1 MRLALISCFMF
12 LSSLF
17 HPAYSSSS
25 IRPLCRIDESS
36 ALLQFKESF
45 VVNSST
51 CGGPDDYPKVASWML
66 EGENSSCCLWDGV
79 DCDDDTGHVIGL
91 NLSSSCLCGSINSS
105 SSLFR
110 LIHLRQLDLSYNFF
124 NYSQIPSTIG
134 NLSMLTYL
142 NLSYSFFQGQIPSEI
157 SLLYKLSV
165 LDLSNNYNSYLQLL
179 ELKRPTLES
188 LVQNLTNLEKL
199 DLSVVDISSPVPNQL
214 ANISSLTALALC
226 NCRLV
231 GQFPI
236 RILQLPNLQFLELW
250 YNFDL
255 KGYLPHLHLSS
266 HLKYFS
272 VGHTGFSGEIP
283 ASIGNLDS
291 LERLD
296 LGDCKFS
303 GLIPPSLGNLSKLT
317 ILYLSGE
324 YFREQ
329 TPSFFSNLSQLI
341 ELSISSYN
349 MSRGS
354 LSWLNQLNKI
364 NYLRLSKNNL
374 REIPPSLANF
384 TQLTGLDLSSNDFTS
399 HIPFWVFNLTK
410 LVHLDFSL
418 NKLSGAISSSISQLE
433 NLEYLDLFSNNLSG
447 TVELDMLLRLKNLTA
462 LCVSLNKLSLLPPK
476 NSNAT
481 LQKFMIL
488 GLASCNLSEFPNFL
502 QNQDRLGS
510 LDLAF
515 NNIRGQ
521 IPQWFWKTCTQNL
534 IFLDL
539 SHNFLTSSSQ
549 TLIVL
554 PRSGL
559 EFLDISSNKL
569 QGSLPVPQSPIF
581 FYSISKNELTGEIS
595 PLFCK
600 LIFLEVLDLSENNL
614 SGKIPKCLG
623 NFSNS
628 LTVLNLRRNNLHG
641 TIPHTWTSGNKLRV
655 IDVGDNKLRGQV
667 PKSIVNCMLL
677 ENLDLGNNQIN
688 DSFPFW
694 LATLPELKILI
705 LRSNYFHGPIAAPEF
720 SLVFPK
726 LRIFDISCNSI
737 TGSLPSKFFQSW
749 NAMKIVDD
757 GQLGYMQVKKF
768 VFRVGSPGHF
778 SDHYDYSMIMTNKHL
793 TTQYYKII
801 EVLEI
806 IDFSHNRFEGLIPE
820 SIGTLKGL
828 RALNLSNNIFTG
840 HIPTSLGH
848 LTLLESLDLSH
859 NKLLGEIPQQLVQLT
874 FLASF
879 DISYNNFTGSIPQG
893 NQFDTFLNSSFEE
906 NLGLCGNPLSRKCEG
921 SPPLAF
927 KENPEY
933 SRSSIEIDWTF
944 VVIGYGSG
952 FIIGLV
958 IGHKM
963 SARKLDW
970 LVNSFGIRKQKW
982 QRWKRWG
989 RWK

>member
-1 MRLALISCFMF
+1 MF

-45 VVNSST
+45 IVNST
-51 CGGPDDYPKVASWML
+51 CGGPYDYPKVASWML
-66 EGENSSCCLWDGV
+66 EGENNSCCLWDGV

-91 NLSSSCLCGSINSS
+91 NLSSSCLYGSINSS

-110 LIHLRQLDLSYNFF
+110 LMHLRQLDLSYNFF
-124 NYSQIPSTIG
+124 NYSRIPSTIG

-165 LDLSNNYNSYLQLL
+165 LDLSNNFNSYLQLL
-179 ELKRPTLES
+179 ELKRPTPES

-214 ANISSLTALALC
+214 ANIASLTALALHD
-226 NCRLV
+226 CRLV

-250 YNFDL
+250 SNFDL

-266 HLKYFS
+266 HLKYLS

-283 ASIGNLDS
+283 ASIGS
-291 LERLD
+291 LNSWERLD
-296 LGDCKFS
+296 LRDCKFS

-317 ILYLSGE
+317 ILNLSGDH
-324 YFREQ
+324 FREQ

-341 ELSISSYN
+341 QLSISSYN
-349 MSRGS
+349 MSSGS

-364 NYLRLSKNNL
+364 NLLLLPKNNL
-374 REIPPSLANF
+374 SEFPPSLANF
-384 TQLTGLDLSSNDFTS
+384 TQLTALDLSSNDFTS
-399 HIPFWVFNLTK
+399 RIPFWVFNLTK
-410 LVHLDFSL
+410 LVYLDFSL

-447 TVELDMLLRLKNLTA
+447 MVELDMLLRLKNLTA

-510 LDLAF
+510 LDLSF
-515 NNIRGQ
+515 NNIHGQ
-521 IPQWFWKTCTQNL
+521 IPQWFWKTSTKNL

-539 SHNFLTSSSQ
+539 SHNFLTGFSQ
-549 TLIVL
+549 TLVVL
-554 PRSGL
+554 PWSRL
-559 EFLDISSNKL
+559 FFLDISSNKL
-569 QGSLPVPQSPIF
+569 QGSLPIPQSLIF
-581 FYSISKNELTGEIS
+581 FYSISKNELTREIS
-595 PLFCK
+595 S
-600 LIFLEVLDLSENNL
+600 LICSLNFLEVLDLSENNL

-628 LTVLNLRRNNLHG
+628 LTILNLRRNNLHG
-641 TIPHTWTSGNKLRV
+641 TIPHTWTSGNKLRM

-737 TGSLPSKFFQSW
+737 TGSLPS
-749 NAMKIVDD
+749 N
-757 GQLGYMQVKKF
+757 
-768 VFRVGSPGHF
+768 
-778 SDHYDYSMIMTNKHL
+778 
-793 TTQYYKII
+793 
-801 EVLEI
+801 
-806 IDFSHNRFEGLIPE
+806 
-820 SIGTLKGL
+820 
-828 RALNLSNNIFTG
+828 
-840 HIPTSLGH
+840 
-848 LTLLESLDLSH
+848 
-859 NKLLGEIPQQLVQLT
+859 
-874 FLASF
+874 
-879 DISYNNFTGSIPQG
+879 
-893 NQFDTFLNSSFEE
+893 
-906 NLGLCGNPLSRKCEG
+906 
-921 SPPLAF
+921 
-927 KENPEY
+927 
-933 SRSSIEIDWTF
+933 
-944 VVIGYGSG
+944 
-952 FIIGLV
+952 
-958 IGHKM
+958 
-963 SARKLDW
+963 
-970 LVNSFGIRKQKW
+970 
-982 QRWKRWG
+982 
-989 RWK
+989 

>member
-1 MRLALISCFMF
+1 M
-12 LSSLF
+12 
-17 HPAYSSSS
+17 
-25 IRPLCRIDESS
+25 
-36 ALLQFKESF
+36 
-45 VVNSST
+45 ST
-51 CGGPDDYPKVASWML
+51 
-66 EGENSSCCLWDGV
+66 
-79 DCDDDTGHVIGL
+79 
-91 NLSSSCLCGSINSS
+91 
-105 SSLFR
+105 
-110 LIHLRQLDLSYNFF
+110 
-124 NYSQIPSTIG
+124 
-134 NLSMLTYL
+134 
-142 NLSYSFFQGQIPSEI
+142 
-157 SLLYKLSV
+157 
-165 LDLSNNYNSYLQLL
+165 
-179 ELKRPTLES
+179 
-188 LVQNLTNLEKL
+188 
-199 DLSVVDISSPVPNQL
+199 
-214 ANISSLTALALC
+214 
-226 NCRLV
+226 
-231 GQFPI
+231 
-236 RILQLPNLQFLELW
+236 
-250 YNFDL
+250 
-255 KGYLPHLHLSS
+255 
-266 HLKYFS
+266 
-272 VGHTGFSGEIP
+272 
-283 ASIGNLDS
+283 
-291 LERLD
+291 
-296 LGDCKFS
+296 
-303 GLIPPSLGNLSKLT
+303 
-317 ILYLSGE
+317 
-324 YFREQ
+324 
-329 TPSFFSNLSQLI
+329 
-341 ELSISSYN
+341 
-349 MSRGS
+349 GS
-354 LSWLNQLNKI
+354 LSWLYQLNKI
-364 NYLRLSKNNL
+364 NHLRLPKNNL
-374 REIPPSLANF
+374 REIPPSFANF
-384 TQLTGLDLSSNDFTS
+384 TQLTTLDLSSNDFTS

-410 LVHLDFSL
+410 LVYLDFSL

-447 TVELDMLLRLKNLTA
+447 TVELDVLLRLKNLTA

-481 LQKFMIL
+481 LQKFVIL

-539 SHNFLTSSSQ
+539 SHNFLTGSSQ
-549 TLIVL
+549 TLVV
-554 PRSGL
+554 PPWSGL
-559 EFLDISSNKL
+559 DFLDISSNKL

-595 PLFCK
+595 PLICN

-628 LTVLNLRRNNLHG
+628 LTILNLRRNNLHG
-641 TIPHTWTSGNKLRV
+641 PIPHTWTSGNKLRM
-655 IDVGDNKLRGQV
+655 IDMGDNKLRGQV
-667 PKSIVNCMLL
+667 PKSIVNCVLL
-677 ENLDLGNNQIN
+677 EDLDLGNNQIN

-726 LRIFDISCNSI
+726 LRIFDISWNSI

-757 GQLGYMQVKKF
+757 SQLGYMQVKTF
-768 VFRVGSPGHF
+768 VFQMGSLGHF

-793 TTQYYKII
+793 TTKYYKII
-801 EVLEI
+801 EGLEI
-806 IDFSHNRFEGLIPE
+806 IDFSHNRLEGLIPE

-840 HIPTSLGH
+840 HIPSSLEH

-859 NKLLGEIPQQLVQLT
+859 NKLSGEIPQQLVQLT

-893 NQFDTFLNSSFEE
+893 NQFDTFPNSSFEE
-906 NLGLCGNPLSRKCEG
+906 NSGLCGNPLSRKCEG

-933 SRSSIEIDWTF
+933 SRSSIELDWTF

-970 LVNSFGIRKQKW
+970 LANSFGIRKQKW
-982 QRWKRWG
+982 QR
-989 RWK
+989 